1 MMKQTGK
8 ILLAV
13 CAVCALL
20 SANALA
26 FTVVEGGDLTEIN
39 APHEWAKAEIEQ
51 AREAGLLTEHTD
63 DCFKEDITRFQFAEL
78 DCRSGREGHRQNHR
92 ARSRHPPLPTAARPP
107 F

>member
-26 FTVVEGGDLTEIN
+26 FTVVEGG
-39 APHEWAKAEIEQ
+39 
-51 AREAGLLTEHTD
+51 AG
-63 DCFKEDITRFQFAEL
+63 RP
-78 DCRSGREGHRQNHR
+78 SGRRGGSAPGRGSTGR
-92 ARSRHPPLPTAARPP
+92 GSGGRIDLGPSATDRLRGRDRGPRKR
-107 F
+107 